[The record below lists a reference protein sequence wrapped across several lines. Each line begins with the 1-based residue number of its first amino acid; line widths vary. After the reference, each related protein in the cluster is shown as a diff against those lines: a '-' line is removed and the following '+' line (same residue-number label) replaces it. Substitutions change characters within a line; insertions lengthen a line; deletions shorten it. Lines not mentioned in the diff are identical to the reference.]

1 MVNADVWSP
10 FWNNSSCAV
19 ETMTWQLL
27 LAIAIQ
33 FHPRKIALR
42 SPFLHLTMELEI
54 KLPTKCQLRPP
65 FPMCQANIPKII
77 TKQVLCT
84 DLLLSL
90 LICLPSFKIPTLSKI
105 LICLFWL
112 VGNVLTYKVLRRTS
126 HHQFFV
132 QREHGLMWCKVSA
145 HTDCHR
151 LLRGFCIKLHVSLL
165 SHGSWYRLLFLP
177 QYVLFLKSMCCC
189 W

>member
-1 MVNADVWSP
+1 
-10 FWNNSSCAV
+10 
-19 ETMTWQLL
+19 MTWQLL

-77 TKQVLCT
+77 AKQVLCT
-84 DLLLSL
+84 DNYYWACWM
-90 LICLPSFKIPTLSKI
+90 LICLPSFKITTLSKI

-177 QYVLFLKSMCCC
+177 QYVLFLKALCCC

>member
-54 KLPTKCQLRPP
+54 KLPTNCQLRPP

-77 TKQVLCT
+77 AEKVQCT
-84 DLLLSL
+84 DNYY
-90 LICLPSFKIPTLSKI
+90 IE
-105 LICLFWL
+105 L
-112 VGNVLTYKVLRRTS
+112 VDMFA
-126 HHQFFV
+126 FF
-132 QREHGLMWCKVSA
+132 
-145 HTDCHR
+145 
-151 LLRGFCIKLHVSLL
+151 
-165 SHGSWYRLLFLP
+165 
-177 QYVLFLKSMCCC
+177 
-189 W
+189 